1 MEIGTTIVG
10 IIIIAV
16 CIASLVLMSRSNK
29 SKQNN
34 LKKSLVNIA
43 LHNHCELTHSEACG
57 NVAIGMDA
65 AKKKLFFVRQKGEE
79 NVSRMLD
86 LSGLAKTYVVNHS
99 RTAGEKGELKATDKL
114 ELILT
119 FREKNKPDDKLEF
132 YNVENDSLRLMGEL
146 QMIEK
151 WNGILN
157 RFVNGDSIDKM

>member
-1 MEIGTTIVG
+1 MDIGTTIVG

-16 CIASLVLMSRSNK
+16 CIVSLVLMSRSNK

-65 AKKKLFFVRQKGEE
+65 VKRKLFFVRKKREE
-79 NVSRMLD
+79 SFSRMLD
-86 LSGLAKTYVVNHS
+86 LDGLEKVYVVNHS
-99 RTAGEKGELKATDKL
+99 RTAGEKGELKVIDKL

-132 YNVENDSLRLMGEL
+132 YNVEDDNLRLMGEL

-151 WNGILN
+151 WHDILN

>member
-1 MEIGTTIVG
+1 MELGTTIVG
-10 IIIIAV
+10 IIIIVV
-16 CIASLVLMSRSNK
+16 CIGSLMLMSRSNK
-29 SKQNN
+29 SKQNS

-43 LHNHCELTHSEACG
+43 LHNHCELTHSDASG

-65 AKKKLFFVRQKGEE
+65 VKRKLFFVRKKKEE
-79 NVSRMLD
+79 SFSRMLD
-86 LSGLAKTYVVNHS
+86 LDGLEKAYVVNHS

-114 ELILT
+114 ELILA

-132 YNVENDSLRLMGEL
+132 YNVEDDSLRLMGEL

-157 RFVNGDSIDKM
+157 RFVNGDSKDML